1 MTWIA
6 RVRIIA
12 PFQIY
17 PFYFDLATLAKRGN
31 VTWRYAER
39 R

>member
-1 MTWIA
+1 MTWVA
-6 RVRIIA
+6 RVRIYA
-12 PFQIY
+12 PFQTY
-17 PFYFDLATLAKRGN
+17 PIMLDLTTLARRGN